1 MMDWEAEEM
10 AAWEIEVALIEA
22 EEAAREQYKADMRRE
37 YQAPDTRTALQKAL
51 DADDSP
57 EYEVPAQRRKAQRYA
72 RAVEGE
78 SPVDTGWE
86 RVIRCSC
93 AGCAGRTWKR
103 FRATQYRVR
112 AVS

>member
-10 AAWEIEVALIEA
+10 AAWEIEIALIEA

-57 EYEVPAQRRKAQRYA
+57 EYVEPAIRTRALRYA
-72 RAVEGE
+72 DGGE
-78 SPVDTGWE
+78 RIFTSHW
-86 RVIRCSC
+86 RYSC
-93 AGCAGRTWKR
+93 PRTWKR
-103 FRATQYRVR
+103 FRATQYRTR